1 MRSFWGFALSGW
13 IVVAFLSGCMDAGDR
28 GLGPAC
34 EANLVAA
41 ERELKDAEARG
52 LRGKIA
58 WTQAASLIGL
68 GRTQQQFSEFQNCVQ
83 KARRARDILSES
95 K

>member
-1 MRSFWGFALSGW
+1 MRSFWGVTLSTW
-13 IVVAFLSGCMDAGDR
+13 VISAFLSGCMDAGDR

-34 EANLVAA
+34 EANLAAA

-58 WTQAASLIGL
+58 WTQAASLIAL
-68 GRTQQQFSEFQNCVQ
+68 GRAQQQFSEFQNCVQ
-83 KARRARDILSES
+83 KARRARDILSEN